1 VADGR
6 VRSYKDL
13 DAWRAGVRLVKSVYG
28 ISRSFPSD
36 ERFGLVSQVRRASVS
51 VPSNI
56 AEGWGR
62 GSTQEYL
69 RFLRMARASLF
80 EVETQLIIAQEL
92 EFATSEQVNEV
103 QQEASEAGR
112 ILTGLIKS
120 IENRLRIDK
129 P

>member
-92 EFATSEQVNEV
+92 EFVTSEQVNEV